1 MKVLSSSGPT
11 KRSKGGEKENTVLFV
26 CVENAGRSQM
36 AEGFFRK
43 YAPRGYFTVSAGTR
57 PSGELN
63 PLAVQQPMPLSSN
76 TARRREAA
84 VGF

>member
-1 MKVLSSSGPT
+1 
-11 KRSKGGEKENTVLFV
+11 
-26 CVENAGRSQM
+26 M